1 MLVTEYLMENA
12 LMAPCRI
19 ALLATAL
26 TLYACAALQA
36 PHPEVPVVDTIPLI
50 ITQSGPDSQLIEIEV
65 QIDGQTQ
72 RLLFDTG
79 AASSGVSTTPF
90 TNHYPTLSA
99 GESTGVSG
107 KSLSCDLI
115 QPARIV
121 FGKHITY
128 QPKLQRCNRDLFGI
142 DLLRDLAFRIDMKRS
157 EFAIIQRLPI
167 GPPQYQLN
175 LLSAGHIA
183 MPLNVGFDTTR
194 GLFDTGADKTVIDS
208 RFVQLHADDFDFV
221 RPDTGSD
228 ANGNAIKSGIYRC
241 KILQIGPLRLRD
253 LEVAVFDFGDVLRQS
268 MEQVPIILGTDVI
281 AQARWNIDLAS
292 AQWSAQTYER

>member
-1 MLVTEYLMENA
+1 
-12 LMAPCRI
+12 MAPSRI
-19 ALLATAL
+19 ALLTTAL
-26 TLYACAALQA
+26 ALSACAALHA
-36 PHPEVPVVDTIPLI
+36 PHPAVPLADTIPLI
-50 ITQSGPDSQLIEIEV
+50 ITRSGPNSQLIEIEV

-90 TNHYPTLSA
+90 TNHYPTLSS

-157 EFAIIQRLPI
+157 EFAILQQLPV
-167 GPPQYQLN
+167 GPPQYQLK
-175 LLSAGHIA
+175 LLSTGHIA
-183 MPLNVGFDTTR
+183 IPLSVGVDTTR
-194 GLFDTGADKTVIDS
+194 GLFDTGADKTVIDFS
-208 RFVQLHADDFDFV
+208 YIQQHSDDFDFV

-228 ANGNAIKSGIYRC
+228 ANGNSIKSGIYRC
-241 KILQIGPLRLRD
+241 KILQIGPLRLRNF
-253 LEVAVFDFGDVLRQS
+253 EVAVFDFGDELRQS
-268 MEQVPIILGTDVI
+268 MEQAPIILGTDVI
-281 AQARWNIDLAS
+281 AQAQWNIDLAS